1 MKEIPVLYHTFDATG
16 LSMHFSTV
24 GYFIVTII
32 IGNIL
37 LLLGMI
43 PYFVSY
49 ISKKPD
55 MGFMKWI
62 DKSWEKFT
70 LKKLFF
76 AIFASFVVLTP
87 FFSAGIS
94 KLFVSETE
102 GKLFLEPNIFYKE
115 GTPSFDFTSFYE
127 KQGYD
132 DKNSLVNKYSNEFEK
147 AIKNNSQLN
156 QYHIPECE
164 LNNAQSILCGGDRI
178 DGVVANKGDKTFI
191 LQPHFSTNEKDARLI
206 LDNPKDKG
214 VKVYFWVEEK
224 EDKRGK

>member
-16 LSMHFSTV
+16 LSMHFSKV
-24 GYFIVTII
+24 GYFTVTIT
-32 IGNIL
+32 IGAIL
-37 LLLGMI
+37 ILIGMI
-43 PYFVSY
+43 PYFASY
-49 ISKKPD
+49 IREKPD
-55 MGFMKWI
+55 MGFKKWM

-70 LKKLFF
+70 PKKLFF

-115 GTPSFDFTSFYE
+115 GTPSFDFASLYE

-147 AIKNNSQLN
+147 TIKNNSQLN

-164 LNNAQSILCGGDRI
+164 LNNSRSILCGGDTI
-178 DGVVANKGDKTFI
+178 DAVTANKGDETVI

>member
-24 GYFIVTII
+24 GYFIVTIA
-32 IGNIL
+32 IGVVL
-37 LLLGMI
+37 MLVGMI

-49 ISKKPD
+49 IREKPD
-55 MGFMKWI
+55 MGFKKWM

-87 FFSAGIS
+87 FFSENIS

-102 GKLFLEPNIFYKE
+102 GRLFLEPNIFYKE
-115 GTPSFDFTSFYE
+115 GTPSFDLASLSE
-127 KQGYD
+127 KRGYD
-132 DKNSLVNKYSNEFEK
+132 DKNSLVNKYSKEFKK
-147 AIKNNSQLN
+147 AIENNSQLN

-178 DGVVANKGDKTFI
+178 DEVVANKGDKTVI
-191 LQPHFSTNEKDARLI
+191 LQPHFSTNEKDAQLV
-206 LDNPKDKG
+206 LDNSKDKG
-214 VKVYFWVEEK
+214 VPVYFWVEEK
-224 EDKRGK
+224 EDKGIS

>member
-1 MKEIPVLYHTFDATG
+1 MKEIPFLYHTFDATG

-24 GYFIVTII
+24 GYFIVTIA
-32 IGNIL
+32 IGVVL
-37 LLLGMI
+37 MLVGMI

-49 ISKKPD
+49 IREKPD
-55 MGFMKWI
+55 MGFKKWM
-62 DKSWEKFT
+62 DKSWEEFT
-70 LKKLFF
+70 PKKLFF

-87 FFSAGIS
+87 FFSAGVS

-115 GTPSFDFTSFYE
+115 GPSSFAFTSFYE
-127 KQGYD
+127 KRGYD
-132 DKNSLVNKYSNEFEK
+132 DENSLVNKYSNEFEK

-178 DGVVANKGDKTFI
+178 DEVTANKGDKTFI
-191 LQPHFSTNEKDARLI
+191 LQPHFSTNEKDANLI

-224 EDKRGK
+224 EDKGIK